1 MINIVVQNINAA
13 NQFNPVA
20 IIPGISVI
28 IVSIRHSVIAVQD
41 VLLHELEKRDRREN
55 IKSVNTNRNS
65 PENTY
70 RHT

>member
-41 VLLHELEKRDRREN
+41 VLLHELEKREAR
-55 IKSVNTNRNS
+55 K
-65 PENTY
+65 
-70 RHT
+70 H